1 MRSFRRR
8 PVRPATVGAALAAS
22 AAFALV
28 VPAPAILASSGGTSE
43 PPEPTIAGEPG
54 DGAAASGLSEGGTEL
69 AAAADWAARPEYVID
84 ARLDPISGRVD
95 ATMSARLPVGASTSS
110 AVLRW
115 FPAAVADHA
124 AVSSLRVG
132 GVDVDPAIED
142 TILTVALPEQHAAVV
157 TVEVEFGFTADKM
170 SAASTDPMSGTA
182 LDPAAIGLLARSDE
196 ALTLGHWFPIWIPDG
211 LDTDPDLDGFGD
223 ISNFPAARIEAT
235 LDVPADAVVVTG
247 GVRLDEHS
255 GESGRVEITEG
266 ATGLRDLA
274 VVVLTDA
281 EQVDA
286 AAGDV
291 TVVVTA
297 PAGSDQ
303 LDIVADIAAT
313 SVSTLGSKLGPYPWA
328 ELDVVSSA
336 LGSSVGGMEW
346 PGMVWIES
354 TVFDGGVPG
363 LGDLG
368 DDVLGGG
375 LDELLGGGLDD
386 VLGGGDETT
395 TSDPL
400 GNLDL
405 GDLGLGDLGLG
416 DIGLTIDTLREWTIA
431 HEVGHMWWHA
441 LVGNDSV
448 TAPVVDEAL
457 AQHSACL
464 VERVLREP
472 DADAVCDVNTSGQFE
487 QLAMWMGVTDGPA
500 DRSTDEFASSTE
512 YGALVYGKAPGLY
525 RELERVYGVAAT
537 TAALATVVANHA
549 FGQITSDELRKSLGT
564 ALGDPGGVDELW
576 SHWMNEAHG
585 AEDLM

>member
-1 MRSFRRR
+1 MGLTF
-8 PVRPATVGAALAAS
+8 
-22 AAFALV
+22 V
-28 VPAPAILASSGGTSE
+28 VPAPAIVASSGGTSE
-43 PPEPTIAGEPG
+43 PADPTIAGEPN
-54 DGAAASGLSEGGTEL
+54 DDDAAASGLSEGGTEL
-69 AAAADWAARPEYVID
+69 AAAVDWAARPDYAID
-84 ARLDPISGRVD
+84 VRLDPVSGRVD
-95 ATMSARLPVGASTSS
+95 ATMSARLPVGASASS

-124 AVSSLRVG
+124 AVSSLRVD

-157 TVEVEFGFTADKM
+157 SLDIAFGFTADKM
-170 SAASTDPMSGTA
+170 SAASTDPMSGAA

-247 GVRLDEHS
+247 GVRLDERP
-255 GESGRVEITEG
+255 GESGRVEIAEG

-274 VVVLTDA
+274 VVVVPDA
-281 EQVDA
+281 EQVEV

-297 PAGSDQ
+297 SAGSDQ
-303 LDIVADIAAT
+303 LDAAADIAAT
-313 SVSTLGSKLGPYPWA
+313 SVSTLGSQLGPYPWA

-354 TVFDGGVPG
+354 TVFDGGIPG

-386 VLGGGDETT
+386 ILGGGGGDETAT
-395 TSDPL
+395 TDLL
-400 GNLDL
+400 GDLDL
-405 GDLGLGDLGLG
+405 GDLGVGDLGLG

-464 VERVLREP
+464 VERVLRES

-487 QLAMWMGVTDGPA
+487 QLAMWMGVADGPA
-500 DRSTDEFASSTE
+500 DRATDEFASSTE
-512 YGALVYGKAPGLY
+512 YGALVYGKAPGFY
-525 RELERVYGVAAT
+525 RELERVYGVDAT
-537 TAALATVVANHA
+537 TAALATVIADHA
-549 FGQITSDELRKSLGT
+549 FGQITSDELRTSLGA
-564 ALGDPGGVDELW
+564 ALGDPAGVDALW
-576 SHWMNEAHG
+576 TRWMTEAHG
-585 AEDLM
+585 AEDLV